1 MVLSKREKFIGI
13 GVLAVVGILA
23 LDRIAYTPLTDRKVE
38 LDAKILSA
46 RDERTRIKDLFSTR
60 DRAKLRWNE
69 ISGKSLR
76 ADASAAESEIL
87 NNVREWAQDSGM
99 SLPIVTPERSKDK
112 EFEKITVRA
121 TGTGGIAQIGRF
133 LYRVQTSKVPVRIT
147 NLTIN
152 SRKEGTDDLSVQ
164 MGIATIYLPPE
175 SSDSKAGA
183 RPSAGTAWEAS
194 R

>member
-1 MVLSKREKFIGI
+1 MVLSKREKYIGI
-13 GVLAVVGILA
+13 GVLAVVGIFA
-23 LDRIAYTPLTDRKVE
+23 LDRIVYTPLTDRKVE

-46 RDERTRIKDLFSTR
+46 RQERTRINDLFTTR

-69 ISGKSLR
+69 MSGKSLR

-133 LYRVQTSKVPVRIT
+133 LYRVQTAKVPVRVT

-164 MGIATIYLPPE
+164 MGIATIYLPPDT
-175 SSDSKAGA
+175 SDSKSGA
-183 RPSAGTAWEAS
+183 RPSAGAGGEAS